1 MQRGCRMFK
10 VYGRNSSINVQKAV
24 WAMGEAGLEWEW
36 LDKDGVFGIVDV
48 PDYAS
53 INPQLRIPTLD
64 DNGLLVRQSNVI
76 VRYVARK
83 YAPDLLLPKDEE
95 TRVEAE
101 RWMDWQASDNSTPMI
116 KVFWGLVR
124 TLPENRDMAEIRLA
138 LDLLHSQFAIL
149 DAHLADHCYVAGDTF
164 SMGDIPPG
172 AAAYRYLSM
181 DIDRPI
187 YPHLDLWYHRLRER
201 ENYRNLVMV
210 PLA

>member
-1 MQRGCRMFK
+1 MLK

-36 LDKDGVFGIVDV
+36 LDKDGVFGNVDV
-48 PDYAS
+48 PDYAV
-53 INPQLRIPTLD
+53 INPQARIPTLD
-64 DNGLLVRQSNVI
+64 DSGLLVRQSNVI

-83 YAPDLLLPKDEE
+83 YAPDLLLPKDEA
-95 TRVEAE
+95 THVEAE
-101 RWMDWQASDNSTPMI
+101 RWMEWQASDNGAPMV

-124 TLPENRDMAEIRLA
+124 TPPEKRNMAEIRAA
-138 LDLLHSQFAIL
+138 LDVLHGQFAIL
-149 DAHLADHCYVAGDTF
+149 DAHLANHSYVAGDSF

-181 DIDRPI
+181 NIDRPT
-187 YPHLDLWYHRLRER
+187 YSHLNLWYRRLQER
-201 ENYRNLVMV
+201 ENYRKLVMV